1 MVLPFS
7 FIVMWLIAKER
18 SEVRRCAMQTMQ
30 GGEMEAACHRGT
42 VRFRVKLTDGFKTAR
57 RCTGYAGKIRVAH
70 C

>member
-1 MVLPFS
+1 MVLPVT

-30 GGEMEAACHRGT
+30 GGEMEAACHCGT
-42 VRFRVKLTDGFKTAR
+42 VRFRVKLTDAFKTAR
-57 RCTGYAGKIRVAH
+57 RKIGVAH